1 MAHSRDKQRHRHR
14 RHRIDLSRVLTWANA
29 LRALGTL
36 GFLHELLIY
45 DGDERASILVLCGSL
60 LLSPEFVGRGSR

>member
-1 MAHSRDKQRHRHR
+1 MAHSRDR
-14 RHRIDLSRVLTWANA
+14 RLRRPRPNLARYLTWANA

-60 LLSPEFVGRGSR
+60 LLSPEFVGRGNKPSS

>member
-1 MAHSRDKQRHRHR
+1 MARY
-14 RHRIDLSRVLTWANA
+14 LTWANA

-60 LLSPEFVGRGSR
+60 LLSPEFVGRGNKSGS